1 LPPAIRSPSGAI
13 LVDEVA
19 PGKTIEAGLLIAQR
33 WAERKRRT
41 LVIAPSNLRRQWDQ
55 VSDNLDFDTGEPNEV
70 AAAITAMGMKAGTK

>member
-13 LVDEVA
+13 LFDEVA

-41 LVIAPSNLRRQWDQ
+41 LVIALSNLRKQWHQ
-55 VSDNLDFDTGEPNEV
+55 VGDNLDFDTGSQ
-70 AAAITAMGMKAGTK
+70 TKWPLLSRQWA